1 MKMKV
6 KEDNIIKRIGIFAKE
21 KDNKR
26 IVIISIISEGLLIEE
41 EHITLS
47 REQAINFLKKSLEEI
62 EKRGEWKRKRF
73 I

>member
-1 MKMKV
+1 MKV
-6 KEDNIIKRIGIFAKE
+6 KDDNIIKRIGIFAKE

-41 EHITLS
+41 EHIILS

-62 EKRGEWKRKRF
+62 ERRGE
-73 I
+73 